1 METLKL
7 ISEEIQDV
15 EYITEQKE
23 GGKKDYKIKGIFM
36 QKRIS
41 RTEMVEYIL
50 WKF

>member
-36 QKRIS
+36 QVIL